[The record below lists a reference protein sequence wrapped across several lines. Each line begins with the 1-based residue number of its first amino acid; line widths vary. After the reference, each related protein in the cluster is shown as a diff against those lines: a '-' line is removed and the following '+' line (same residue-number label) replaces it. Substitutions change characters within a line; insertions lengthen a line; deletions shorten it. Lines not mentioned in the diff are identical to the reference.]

1 MKAKTDPADNTDQD
15 LTGVEIFKAGTYQVT
30 NAAGEKQNVVYT
42 ADDVKQLA
50 ENGNSLLDGSHYE
63 APAKLGHSENQKI
76 SHEAGLPAAG
86 WVTRLYSKGSKL
98 LADFKQVPA
107 KLAEAIRR
115 GRYKYVSSEIY
126 DPEDTE
132 RNFGEFGVK
141 GFTLRAVAFLG
152 ADVPVVKGLSPLML
166 AAGADGARVIT
177 LEVSM
182 PDNFAEE
189 FGGPGSGDFD
199 HAGRPGMQG
208 GSQSVGSRSY
218 TVRKNEKEHPMGSIR
233 NLDGKK
239 VMVNAH
245 HYNGTHSQVTDTTTG
260 RSRMVETGKLKR
272 FAEGEPDGDEGRVPL
287 MVPANRHPYGALVK
301 NTEDEKDD
309 GPHVVHAVH
318 PDGTYDTHPLHGDG
332 KAKTAVPHDNLTLLS
347 ESEYRKIKETTNM
360 DAVKLAEIE
369 KTAAADKAAL
379 AAERAENKRLREG
392 QRDAK
397 ITAFAEK
404 YKEYGLT
411 AALKPSFEAVAKMDI
426 STPVKLAEG
435 KELPFVDAFLAFA
448 EGVIKQRQMITG
460 ELTPATG
467 DEAPKEDAVKLAE
480 LPYQA
485 HAAVIHGEVTNGD
498 IAVKARKYAEENNV
512 PYKKALLAVAALS
525 QEVK

>member
-1 MKAKTDPADNTDQD
+1 MSTKAAIKPETDTDQN
-15 LTGVEIFKAGTYQVT
+15 LTGVEIFRAGTYVIKHSDFTQETVT
-30 NAAGEKQNVVYT
+30 YSNN
-42 ADDVKQLA
+42 DVKEMS
-50 ENGNSLLDGSHYE
+50 ENGNALLAGQHYE
-63 APAKLGHSENQKI
+63 APAKLGHSEDQKVAQA
-76 SHEAGLPAAG
+76 AGLPAAG
-86 WVTRLYSKGSKL
+86 WVTRLYTKTSEFGEKL
-98 LADFKQVPA
+98 VADFKQVPA

-115 GRYKYVSSEIY
+115 GRYKFTSSEIY
-126 DPEDTE
+126 DPKDTE
-132 RNFGEFGVK
+132 SHFGEFGIK

-152 ADVPVVKGLSPLML
+152 ADIPVVKGNSPLML
-166 AAGADGARVIT
+166 AAGADGARTIT
-177 LEVSM
+177 IPVKEKTMKTFS
-182 PDNFAEE
+182 EE
-189 FGGPGSGDFD
+189 PED
-199 HAGRPGMQG
+199 
-208 GSQSVGSRSY
+208 
-218 TVRKNEKEHPMGSIR
+218 
-233 NLDGKK
+233 KK
-239 VMVNAH
+239 
-245 HYNGTHSQVTDTTTG
+245 
-260 RSRMVETGKLKR
+260 
-272 FAEGEPDGDEGRVPL
+272 PL

-485 HAAVIHGEVTNGD
+485 HAAVIHGEVTNGEL
-498 IAVKARKYAEENNV
+498 AVKARKYSEEHNV

>member
-1 MKAKTDPADNTDQD
+1 MSTKAAIKPETDTDQN
-15 LTGVEIFKAGTYQVT
+15 LTGVEIFRAGTYVIKHSDFTQETVT
-30 NAAGEKQNVVYT
+30 YSNN
-42 ADDVKQLA
+42 DVKEMS
-50 ENGNSLLDGSHYE
+50 ENGNALLAGQHYE
-63 APAKLGHSENQKI
+63 APAKLGHSEDQKVAQA
-76 SHEAGLPAAG
+76 AGLPAAG
-86 WVTRLYSKGSKL
+86 WVTRLYTKTSEFGEKL
-98 LADFKQVPA
+98 VADFKQVPA

-115 GRYKYVSSEIY
+115 GRYKFTSSEIY
-126 DPEDTE
+126 DPKDTE
-132 RNFGEFGVK
+132 SHFGEFGIK

-152 ADVPVVKGLSPLML
+152 ADIPVVKGNSPLML
-166 AAGADGARVIT
+166 AAGADGARTIT
-177 LEVSM
+177 IPVKEKTMKTFS
-182 PDNFAEE
+182 EE
-189 FGGPGSGDFD
+189 PED
-199 HAGRPGMQG
+199 
-208 GSQSVGSRSY
+208 
-218 TVRKNEKEHPMGSIR
+218 
-233 NLDGKK
+233 KK
-239 VMVNAH
+239 
-245 HYNGTHSQVTDTTTG
+245 
-260 RSRMVETGKLKR
+260 
-272 FAEGEPDGDEGRVPL
+272 PL

>member
-1 MKAKTDPADNTDQD
+1 MSTKAAIKPETDTDQN
-15 LTGVEIFKAGTYQVT
+15 LTGVEIFRAGTYVIKHPDGTQETVT
-30 NAAGEKQNVVYT
+30 YSNN
-42 ADDVKQLA
+42 DVKEMS
-50 ENGNSLLDGSHYE
+50 ENGNALLAGQHYE
-63 APAKLGHSENQKI
+63 APAKLGHSEDQKVAQA
-76 SHEAGLPAAG
+76 AGLPAAG
-86 WVTRLYSKGSKL
+86 WVTRLYTKTSEFGEKL
-98 LADFKQVPA
+98 VADFKQVPA

-115 GRYKYVSSEIY
+115 GRYKFTSSEIY
-126 DPEDTE
+126 DPKDTE
-132 RNFGEFGVK
+132 SHFGEFGIK

-152 ADVPVVKGLSPLML
+152 ADIPVVKGNSPLML
-166 AAGADGARVIT
+166 AAGADGARTIT
-177 LEVSM
+177 IPVKEKTMKTFS
-182 PDNFAEE
+182 EE
-189 FGGPGSGDFD
+189 PED
-199 HAGRPGMQG
+199 
-208 GSQSVGSRSY
+208 
-218 TVRKNEKEHPMGSIR
+218 
-233 NLDGKK
+233 KK
-239 VMVNAH
+239 
-245 HYNGTHSQVTDTTTG
+245 
-260 RSRMVETGKLKR
+260 
-272 FAEGEPDGDEGRVPL
+272 PL

-485 HAAVIHGEVTNGD
+485 HAAVIHGEVTNGEL
-498 IAVKARKYAEENNV
+498 AVKARKYSEEHNV

>member
-1 MKAKTDPADNTDQD
+1 MATKAAIKPETDTDQN
-15 LTGVEIFKAGTYQVT
+15 LTGVEIFRAGTYVIKHPDGTQETVT
-30 NAAGEKQNVVYT
+30 YSNN
-42 ADDVKQLA
+42 DVKEMS
-50 ENGNSLLDGSHYE
+50 ENGNALLAGQHYE
-63 APAKLGHSENQKI
+63 APAKLGHSEDQKVAQA
-76 SHEAGLPAAG
+76 AGLPAAG
-86 WVTRLYSKGSKL
+86 WVTRLYTKTSEFGEKL
-98 LADFKQVPA
+98 VADFKQVPA

-115 GRYKYVSSEIY
+115 GRYKFTSSEIY
-126 DPEDTE
+126 DPKDTE
-132 RNFGEFGVK
+132 SHFGEFGIK

-152 ADVPVVKGLSPLML
+152 ADIPVVKGNSPLML
-166 AAGADGARVIT
+166 AAGADGARTIT
-177 LEVSM
+177 IPVKEKTMKTFS
-182 PDNFAEE
+182 EE
-189 FGGPGSGDFD
+189 PED
-199 HAGRPGMQG
+199 
-208 GSQSVGSRSY
+208 
-218 TVRKNEKEHPMGSIR
+218 
-233 NLDGKK
+233 KK
-239 VMVNAH
+239 
-245 HYNGTHSQVTDTTTG
+245 
-260 RSRMVETGKLKR
+260 
-272 FAEGEPDGDEGRVPL
+272 PL

-485 HAAVIHGEVTNGD
+485 HAAVIHGEVTNGEL
-498 IAVKARKYAEENNV
+498 AVKARKYSEEHNV

>member
-1 MKAKTDPADNTDQD
+1 MSTKAAIKPETDTDQN
-15 LTGVEIFKAGTYQVT
+15 LTGVEIFRAGTYVIKHPDGTQETVT
-30 NAAGEKQNVVYT
+30 YSNN
-42 ADDVKQLA
+42 DVKEMS
-50 ENGNSLLDGSHYE
+50 ENGNALLAGQHYE
-63 APAKLGHSENQKI
+63 APAKLGHSEDQKVAQA
-76 SHEAGLPAAG
+76 AGLPAAG
-86 WVTRLYSKGSKL
+86 WVTRLYTKTSEFGEKL
-98 LADFKQVPA
+98 VADFKQVPA

-115 GRYKYVSSEIY
+115 GRYKFTSSEIY
-126 DPEDTE
+126 DPKDTE
-132 RNFGEFGVK
+132 SHFGEFGIK

-152 ADVPVVKGLSPLML
+152 ADIPVVKGNSPLML
-166 AAGADGARVIT
+166 AAGADGARTIT
-177 LEVSM
+177 IPVKEKTMKTFS
-182 PDNFAEE
+182 EE
-189 FGGPGSGDFD
+189 PED
-199 HAGRPGMQG
+199 
-208 GSQSVGSRSY
+208 
-218 TVRKNEKEHPMGSIR
+218 
-233 NLDGKK
+233 KK
-239 VMVNAH
+239 
-245 HYNGTHSQVTDTTTG
+245 
-260 RSRMVETGKLKR
+260 
-272 FAEGEPDGDEGRVPL
+272 PL

-467 DEAPKEDAVKLAE
+467 DEQPKEDAVKLAE
-480 LPYQA
+480 LPFQA
-485 HAAVIHGEVTNGD
+485 HATTIKGEVTNGEL
-498 IAVKARKYAEENNV
+498 AVKARKYSEEHNV

>member
-1 MKAKTDPADNTDQD
+1 MATKAAIKPETDTDQN
-15 LTGVEIFKAGTYQVT
+15 LTGVEIFRAGTYVFKHSDGTQETVT
-30 NAAGEKQNVVYT
+30 YT
-42 ADDVKQLA
+42 NNDVKEMS
-50 ENGNSLLDGSHYE
+50 ENGNALLAGQHYE
-63 APAKLGHSENQKI
+63 APAKLGHSEDQKVAQA
-76 SHEAGLPAAG
+76 AGLPAAG
-86 WVTRLYSKGSKL
+86 WVTRLYTKTSEFGEKL
-98 LADFKQVPA
+98 VADFKQVPA

-115 GRYKYVSSEIY
+115 GRYKFTSSEIY
-126 DPEDTE
+126 DPKDTE
-132 RNFGEFGVK
+132 SHFGEFGIK

-152 ADVPVVKGLSPLML
+152 ADIPVVKGNSPLML
-166 AAGADGARVIT
+166 AAGADGARTIT
-177 LEVSM
+177 IPVKEKTMKTFS
-182 PDNFAEE
+182 EE
-189 FGGPGSGDFD
+189 PED
-199 HAGRPGMQG
+199 
-208 GSQSVGSRSY
+208 
-218 TVRKNEKEHPMGSIR
+218 
-233 NLDGKK
+233 KK
-239 VMVNAH
+239 
-245 HYNGTHSQVTDTTTG
+245 
-260 RSRMVETGKLKR
+260 
-272 FAEGEPDGDEGRVPL
+272 PL

>member
-1 MKAKTDPADNTDQD
+1 MATKAAIKPETDTDQN
-15 LTGVEIFKAGTYQVT
+15 LTGVEIFRAGTYVIKNPDGTQETVT
-30 NAAGEKQNVVYT
+30 YSNN
-42 ADDVKQLA
+42 DVKEMS
-50 ENGNSLLDGSHYE
+50 ENGNALLAGQHYE
-63 APAKLGHSENQKI
+63 APAKLGHSEDQKVAQA
-76 SHEAGLPAAG
+76 AGLPAAG
-86 WVTRLYSKGSKL
+86 WVTRLYTKTSEFGEKL
-98 LADFKQVPA
+98 VADFKQVPA

-115 GRYKYVSSEIY
+115 GRYKFTSSEIY
-126 DPEDTE
+126 DPKDTE
-132 RNFGEFGVK
+132 SHFGEFGIK

-152 ADVPVVKGLSPLML
+152 ADIPVVKGNSPLML
-166 AAGADGARVIT
+166 AAGADGARTIT
-177 LEVSM
+177 IPVKEKTMKTFS
-182 PDNFAEE
+182 EE
-189 FGGPGSGDFD
+189 PED
-199 HAGRPGMQG
+199 
-208 GSQSVGSRSY
+208 
-218 TVRKNEKEHPMGSIR
+218 
-233 NLDGKK
+233 KK
-239 VMVNAH
+239 
-245 HYNGTHSQVTDTTTG
+245 
-260 RSRMVETGKLKR
+260 
-272 FAEGEPDGDEGRVPL
+272 PL

>member
-1 MKAKTDPADNTDQD
+1 MSTKAAIKPETDTDQN
-15 LTGVEIFKAGTYQVT
+15 LTGVEIFRAGTYVIKHPDGTQETVT
-30 NAAGEKQNVVYT
+30 YSNN
-42 ADDVKQLA
+42 DVKEMS
-50 ENGNSLLDGSHYE
+50 ENGNALLAGQHYE
-63 APAKLGHSENQKI
+63 APAKLGHSEDQKVAQA
-76 SHEAGLPAAG
+76 AGLPAAG
-86 WVTRLYSKGSKL
+86 WVTRLYTKTSEFGEKL
-98 LADFKQVPA
+98 VADFKQVPA

-115 GRYKYVSSEIY
+115 GRYKFTSSEIY
-126 DPEDTE
+126 DPKDTE
-132 RNFGEFGVK
+132 SHFGEFGIK

-152 ADVPVVKGLSPLML
+152 ADIPVVKGNSPLML
-166 AAGADGARVIT
+166 AAGADGARTIT
-177 LEVSM
+177 IPVKEKTMKTFS
-182 PDNFAEE
+182 EE
-189 FGGPGSGDFD
+189 PED
-199 HAGRPGMQG
+199 
-208 GSQSVGSRSY
+208 
-218 TVRKNEKEHPMGSIR
+218 
-233 NLDGKK
+233 KK
-239 VMVNAH
+239 
-245 HYNGTHSQVTDTTTG
+245 
-260 RSRMVETGKLKR
+260 
-272 FAEGEPDGDEGRVPL
+272 PL